1 MTSTASVELRV
12 AVVTFPGSNC
22 DHDCYRAAKDV
33 LGAEAGL
40 VGAGEAHR
48 AAVRSHGKVE
58 AYFVWHR
65 ERDLRSPD
73 VVILPGGFSYGDYLR
88 AGAIARFS
96 PIMEAVR
103 RFADEGGLV
112 LGTCNGFQVLC
123 EAGLLPGALVRNR
136 SLRFISRWVRLRVEN
151 AATPFTSAY
160 RQGQVLRMPIAHGE
174 GNYVADE
181 ATLDRLEA
189 DGRIVFRY
197 CDADGN
203 VTDAANPNGSMHGIA
218 GIVNEAGNV
227 LGLMP
232 HPERAVEALLGSTD
246 GAGVFESMRA
256 HVLAGLSA
264 AANAGRATRATEP
277 AGRP

>member
-1 MTSTASVELRV
+1 LTSTPSVELRV

-33 LGAEAGL
+33 LGAETGF
-40 VGAGEAHR
+40 GEVNR
-48 AAVRSHGKVE
+48 AAVQPHVKVE
-58 AYFVWHR
+58 TYFVWHR
-65 ERDLRSPD
+65 EHDLREAD

-96 PIMEAVR
+96 PIMNAVR
-103 RFADEGGLV
+103 RFAEGGGLV

-136 SLRFISRWVRLRVEN
+136 SLRFVSRWVRLRVEN
-151 AATPFTSAY
+151 AATPFTTAY
-160 RQGQVLRMPIAHGE
+160 REGQVLRIPIAHGE

-189 DGRIVFRY
+189 EGRIVFRY
-197 CDADGN
+197 CDAEGR
-203 VTDAANPNGSMHGIA
+203 VTDAANPNGSMRGIA

-246 GAGVFESMRA
+246 GVGVFESMRA
-256 HVLAGLSA
+256 HVLAGLA
-264 AANAGRATRATEP
+264 AAADAGRGAHADEP
-277 AGRP
+277 VGRP